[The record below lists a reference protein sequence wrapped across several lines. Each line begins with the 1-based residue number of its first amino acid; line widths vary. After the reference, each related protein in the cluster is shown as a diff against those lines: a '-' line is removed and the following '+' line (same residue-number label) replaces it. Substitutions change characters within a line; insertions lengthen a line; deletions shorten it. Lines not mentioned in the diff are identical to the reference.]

1 MTVYEALINEDKQPS
16 CGPRN
21 PYCEEPCDEPSFW
34 DSLPQCRLNWIALGL
49 AALAIGFGLIGLGY
63 INIGTTITVA
73 NATNSNTIPITF
85 DPTYLTQ
92 GSLLIATFLGII
104 GVSAWILFKPCSD
117 DWKIVVVGSLVGA
130 SGFSLAAIGLLYFT
144 VARFSAVDPTFDP
157 TWFNIARPLIIASIV
172 GFLLLAYLI
181 YANRC
186 YGCITAKKAVIVSL
200 IFLSGGWAA
209 WSLGRLLD
217 IAVITFEYS
226 TSTTPPPPT
235 GYVFPSSAFMA
246 FIAVSIINIVLVVA
260 LGWYVLRCAAD
271 NCFTVFLP
279 LFASAA
285 PLGNWALYRVGLNVL
300 SYVGGVFGVP
310 PPFPTAPALPPPLI
324 QFAYAVGFVSITAL
338 LLTFVIA
345 NGAGDAFIVA
355 AASASPLLYPIATY
369 TYVATANSLLIATTP
384 DFVTSILQ
392 GIFSGIALTAI
403 LGFFLRCKAQ
413 CPIPKIIYGLA
424 SGIFGWAVIYLY
436 STYSADILDF
446 TSPTITTLATLN
458 VGLSVIISVAV
469 IAVLYVQF
477 VVCDELLGAI
487 TFANIA
493 LLTVGAAGFTG
504 TIAYYQEGSVG
515 IPTTALNPPD
525 IRAATMIYVAYALTA
540 LFLPLLF
547 VKCGGIKRQV
557 VLAIASLAFGIAAI
571 DFGRAVAF
579 ARAVAFSDSYVSITN
594 STSSLTYIFSAFGA
608 VLAGQAIVWAY
619 PQANIYTALIASF
632 IALAAAGIA
641 QQISFLVDA
650 FNSGPQ
656 PSNLALIGTPWLVF
670 TLALVALL
678 VFLEFKS
685 LCIPQHCRFLF
696 GLLIPVLG
704 IAVCGKF
711 FGASAV
717 LGVAYNIGMIT
728 SGYSYL
734 LALSYTSR
742 LILVNSIVPLACF
755 FVSLQAFNCTSCLA
769 YLPSSIAYSAVIY
782 VASQFQLPD
791 INFVLSVSHVHGGA
805 ATLPPFLNVLTSIY
819 YNFNL
824 TIPSTD
830 TTIISDNATFFTQVS
845 LVYILFLAPA
855 LITGF
860 VFSCSRHVSA
870 AVIGASIAAA
880 AISFGAF
887 GVANVISG
895 VIRGIA
901 GSTGFIPDI
910 TTFISFTNF
919 LTGINSQLILLAV
932 GVLTVLFISFD
943 KCSYRSC

>member
-1 MTVYEALINEDKQPS
+1 MTVYEVLINEDKQPA
-16 CGPRN
+16 CRPPN
-21 PYCEEPCDEPSFW
+21 PCCEEPCDEPSFW

-49 AALAIGFGLIGLGY
+49 AAIAIGFGLIGLGY
-63 INIGTTITVA
+63 INIGTTIIVA
-73 NATNSNTIPITF
+73 NATNSTPIRATF

-92 GSLLIATFLGII
+92 GSRSISIFLGII
-104 GVSAWILFKPCSD
+104 GVSAWILFKACSD
-117 DWKIVVVGSLVGA
+117 DWKIVVVGSLIGA

-144 VARFSAVDPTFDP
+144 VAQFPTVPPATPPFDP

-181 YANRC
+181 NASRC
-186 YGCITAKKAVIVSL
+186 YGCITAKKAVIVSS
-200 IFLSGGWAA
+200 IFLSAGWAA

-217 IAVITFEYS
+217 IAVITFQYS
-226 TSTTPPPPT
+226 QNPITLP
-235 GYVFPSSAFMA
+235 YVFPSTAFMA

-260 LGWYVLRCAAD
+260 LGWYVLGCVAD

-300 SYVGGVFGVP
+300 SYVGGGSS
-310 PPFPTAPALPPPLI
+310 PPFPTTPPPPLI
-324 QFAYAVGFVSITAL
+324 QFAYAIGFVSITAL

-345 NGAGDAFIVA
+345 NGAGDAFVVA
-355 AASASPLLYPIATY
+355 AASAPTLLYPIATY
-369 TYVATANSLLIATTP
+369 TYVATAHSLLTATTP

-403 LGFFLRCKAQ
+403 LGFFLRGKAQ

-424 SGIFGWAVIYLY
+424 SGAFGWAIIYLY
-436 STYSADILDF
+436 STYSADIL
-446 TSPTITTLATLN
+446 SNLILPATTTPATLN
-458 VGLSVIISVAV
+458 IGLSVIISVAV
-469 IAVLYVQF
+469 LAVLYVQF
-477 VVCDELLGAI
+477 IACDELLGAI

-504 TIAYYQEGSVG
+504 TIAYYQAGSSN
-515 IPTTALNPPD
+515 TSSLNPPD
-525 IRAATMIYVAYALTA
+525 IRAATRIYVVYALTA
-540 LFLPLLF
+540 LFLPPFF

-557 VLAIASLAFGIAAI
+557 VLAVASLAFGIAAI

-579 ARAVAFSDSYVSITN
+579 ARAVAFTTSFVAGTN

-608 VLAGQAIVWAY
+608 VLAGQVVVWNY
-619 PQANIYTALIASF
+619 SQANIYTALIASF
-632 IALAAAGIA
+632 IGLIAAGIELQA
-641 QQISFLVDA
+641 IILVDG
-650 FNSGPQ
+650 FNYNPAI
-656 PSNLALIGTPWLVF
+656 PNIALIGTPWLIF
-670 TLALVALL
+670 TRALVALL
-678 VFLEFKS
+678 VFLELKS

-711 FGASAV
+711 FGASVA
-717 LGVAYNIGMIT
+717 LGIVYNRGF
-728 SGYSYL
+728 SDPGYL
-734 LALSYTSR
+734 LATSFTSR

-755 FVSLQAFNCTSCLA
+755 FVSLQAFKCTSCLA

-782 VASQFQLPD
+782 LASQFQLPD
-791 INFVLSVSHVHGGA
+791 VNLLLSISHINSSR
-805 ATLPPFLNVLTSIY
+805 ATLSPFLNLLTSFY
-819 YNFNL
+819 YYFNL
-824 TIPSTD
+824 NGDLTQVA
-830 TTIISDNATFFTQVS
+830 DNVTFITQVS
-845 LVYILFLAPA
+845 LVYNLFLALA

-860 VFSCSRHVSA
+860 VFSCSRPVSA
-870 AVIGASIAAA
+870 AIIGASIAAA

-887 GVANVISG
+887 GIANVIVG
-895 VIRGIA
+895 VFRGITA
-901 GSTGFIPDI
+901 GIMFDI
-910 TTFISFTNF
+910 TTFITFANF
-919 LTGINSQLILLAV
+919 LTGINSQLVLLAV

>member
-16 CGPRN
+16 CRTLN
-21 PYCEEPCDEPSFW
+21 PCCEEPCDEPSFW
-34 DSLPQCRLNWIALGL
+34 DSLPQCRLNWIAFGL
-49 AALAIGFGLIGLGY
+49 AAIAIGFGLIGLGY

-73 NATNSNTIPITF
+73 NATSSTTIRATF
-85 DPTYLTQ
+85 DSTYLIQ
-92 GSLLIATFLGII
+92 GSLLIAIFLGII
-104 GVSAWILFKPCSD
+104 GVSAWILFKACSD
-117 DWKIVVVGSLVGA
+117 DWKIVVVGSLIGA

-144 VARFSAVDPTFDP
+144 VAQFPTVPPATPPFDP
-157 TWFNIARPLIIASIV
+157 TWFNIALPLIIASIV
-172 GFLLLAYLI
+172 GFLALAYLI

-200 IFLSGGWAA
+200 IFLSAGWAA

-226 TSTTPPPPT
+226 TSATFPPTT

-260 LGWYVLRCAAD
+260 LGWYVLGCAAD

-300 SYVGGVFGVP
+300 SYIGSP
-310 PPFPTAPALPPPLI
+310 LFPTTPAPPLT
-324 QFAYAVGFVSITAL
+324 QFAFAIGFVSITAL

-345 NGAGDAFIVA
+345 NGAGDAFVVA
-355 AASASPLLYPIATY
+355 AASAPTLLYPIGTY
-369 TYVATANSLLIATTP
+369 TYVANASNLTGGIPP

-424 SGIFGWAVIYLY
+424 AGTFGWAIIYLY
-436 STYSADILDF
+436 STYSADILSNPGF
-446 TSPTITTLATLN
+446 PATTTPATLN
-458 VGLSVIISVAV
+458 IGLSVIISVAV
-469 IAVLYVQF
+469 LAVLYVQF

-493 LLTVGAAGFTG
+493 LLTVGAAGFIG
-504 TIAYYQEGSVG
+504 TIAYYQAGSLV
-515 IPTTALNPPD
+515 TSRLNPPD

-540 LFLPLLF
+540 LFLPPFF
-547 VKCGGIKRQV
+547 VKCGGTKRQV
-557 VLAIASLAFGIAAI
+557 ILAVASLAFGIAAI

-579 ARAVAFSDSYVSITN
+579 ARAVAFTTSFVSTTN

-608 VLAGQAIVWAY
+608 VLAGQVVVWAY
-619 PQANIYTALIASF
+619 PQANIYTALIAIF
-632 IALAAAGIA
+632 IGSAAAGIEL
-641 QQISFLVDA
+641 QISFLVDA
-650 FNSGPQ
+650 FNSRITP
-656 PSNLALIGTPWLVF
+656 PNIALIGTPWLIF

-685 LCIPQHCRFLF
+685 LCIPQHCRFLL

-717 LGVAYNIGMIT
+717 LGAAFNQRG
-728 SGYSYL
+728 GPFDYL
-734 LALSYTSR
+734 AASSFTSR

-755 FVSLQAFNCTSCLA
+755 FVSLQAFKCTSCLA

-782 VASQFQLPD
+782 VASQFQIPD
-791 INFVLSVSHVHGGA
+791 VNLVLSISRINEVA
-805 ATLPPFLNVLTSIY
+805 ATLPPFLNLLTSIY
-819 YNFNL
+819 YYFDL
-824 TIPSTD
+824 TTPTPAEIA
-830 TTIISDNATFFTQVS
+830 DNVTFITQVS
-845 LVYILFLAPA
+845 LVYNLFLALA
-855 LITGF
+855 MITGF
-860 VFSCSRHVSA
+860 VFSCSRPVTA
-870 AVIGASIAAA
+870 AIIGASIAAA
-880 AISFGAF
+880 AISVGAF
-887 GVANVISG
+887 GIANVIVG
-895 VIRGIA
+895 VFRGIA
-901 GSTGFIPDI
+901 GAGSIRDI
-910 TTFISFTNF
+910 TTFITFANF
-919 LTGINSQLILLAV
+919 LTGISSQLVLLAV